1 MIATLIFLI
10 KKHARVIPV
19 LWLITVFVACE
30 ADIEKYT
37 PDPGEAD
44 FSTYV
49 AVGNSLTAGF
59 ANGDLYK
66 SGQENSFPNMMADQF
81 QHVGLNSFNQ
91 PLMNDELGFGNRMV
105 LQEMNGELMP
115 VDMPGDPD
123 PGNFENIY
131 AAEGPFHNMGVP
143 GAKVQHMLI
152 PGYGTL
158 NPYFGRFASD
168 PTSATMLSDAKDLN
182 PTFFTLWAGSND
194 ILNFATSGGEG
205 DGITPVTNFSVTLEL
220 IINQLTASNARGAIA
235 NIVDITGIPFFN
247 TIPHDA
253 LALEDEA
260 VVNALN
266 DAYAQLPH
274 IQFETG
280 NNAFLVADEEHE
292 AGFRHL
298 TSDELVLLTLPLQ
311 KVEEE
316 GWGTAVPI
324 PQEYYLSEEQIIE
337 VQEAVTA
344 YNDVI
349 KTAANQQGLA
359 YVDVH
364 TLLSESESGIYFDAI
379 AFNNQY
385 ISGGVFSLDGVHLT
399 ARGNAIVAN
408 EFITAI
414 NSTYNAS
421 IPRVLVGD
429 FKGILFP

>member
-1 MIATLIFLI
+1 MIATFIFLI

-19 LWLITVFVACE
+19 LWFITIFVACE
-30 ADIEKYT
+30 ADIETYT

-66 SGQENSFPNMMADQF
+66 SGQENSFPNILADQF
-81 QHVGLNSFNQ
+81 QHVGLTSFNQ
-91 PLMNDELGFGNRMV
+91 PLMNDELGFGNRLV

-123 PGNFENIY
+123 PGNFDNIY
-131 AAEGPFHNMGVP
+131 PAEGPFHNMGVP

-152 PGYGTL
+152 PGYGIL

-168 PTSATMLSDAKDLN
+168 PTSATMLADATDMN

-205 DGITPVTNFSVTLEL
+205 DGITPVTSFSVTLEL
-220 IINQLTASNARGAIA
+220 IINQLTASDARGAIA
-235 NIVDITGIPFFN
+235 NIVDITGTPFFS
-247 TIPHDA
+247 TIPYN
-253 LALEDEA
+253 ALEIGDEA

-274 IQFETG
+274 IHFATG

-298 TSDELVLLTLPLQ
+298 TSDELVLLSLPME
-311 KVEEE
+311 KVEED
-316 GWGTAVPI
+316 GWGTMVPI

-349 KTAANQQGLA
+349 ETAANQHGLA
-359 YVDVH
+359 HVDVH
-364 TLLSESESGIYFDAI
+364 TLLSEAESGIYFDAI
-379 AFNNQY
+379 AFSNDY
-385 ISGGVFSLDGVHLT
+385 ISGGVFSLDGIHLT

-414 NSTYNAS
+414 NHTCNAS
-421 IPRVLVGD
+421 VPKVPVGD